1 MQITKT
7 DLEVVTVFWKS
18 AQGREGKAYPDL
30 RVRILAQKFRAA
42 LPAVYLS
49 SRILL

>member
-1 MQITKT
+1 MQIAKT

-18 AQGREGKAYPDL
+18 AQGREDKAYPDL

-49 SRILL
+49 SRIRL